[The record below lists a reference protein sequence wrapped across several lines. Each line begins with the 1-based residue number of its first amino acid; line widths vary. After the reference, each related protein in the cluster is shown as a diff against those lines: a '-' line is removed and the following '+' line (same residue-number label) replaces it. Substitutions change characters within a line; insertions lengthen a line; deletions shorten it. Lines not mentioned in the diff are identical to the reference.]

1 MSETLLERP
10 RFNHVGFTI
19 DAGLLDAAGRK
30 RITDFFGTCFGF
42 TERTE
47 FTKDRELLILM
58 AGGPDQFIVLFG
70 RDHPTTANPPDDHFG
85 MACGTLEEL
94 HGCLERVRSFAAADS
109 SIDFEDIEVVL
120 LDDVRPYKLH
130 RFYVRLATPFAFEV
144 QWYEWLDQ
152 AVSADSAPV
161 GTDAVQGG

>member
-1 MSETLLERP
+1 MPQKPPPYLLPSAQELSLL
-10 RFNHVGFTI
+10 NEHTAQSALEVI
-19 DAGLLDAAGRK
+19 DRASGR
-30 RITDFFGTCFGF
+30 RHSY
-42 TERTE
+42 
-47 FTKDRELLILM
+47 
-58 AGGPDQFIVLFG
+58 AV
-70 RDHPTTANPPDDHFG
+70 FG

-109 SIDFEDIEVVL
+109 SIEFEDIEVVL

-152 AVSADSAPV
+152 AASADSAPA
-161 GTDAVQGG
+161 GTDAVQGA